1 MLDTLSVRVLGLADL
16 TAAVRIAERDPVAN
30 VFMLSRLQAMR
41 RGGSY
46 AAGELWGHQVA
57 GELRSLCF
65 LGANV
70 VPVEADETSLLAF
83 AERASRIPRRCSSI
97 VGRSAQVLRL
107 WELLEPTWGPARDIR
122 PRQPLLQL
130 DPTAGDVRPDPGV
143 RRAEPGDL
151 AALVPACIAMFTEE
165 VGVSPLLLDGGAM
178 YRARVRELVE
188 AGRAYVRVENGEVV
202 FKAEVGTAVH
212 GVCQIQGVWVN
223 PRYRRQGL
231 AAPGMAAVV
240 ALARDHVAP
249 VVSLYV
255 NDYNHAARAVYE
267 RVGFRQV
274 GEFGSVL
281 F

>member
-1 MLDTLSVRVLGLADL
+1 
-16 TAAVRIAERDPVAN
+16 
-30 VFMLSRLQAMR
+30 
-41 RGGSY
+41 
-46 AAGELWGHQVA
+46 
-57 GELRSLCF
+57 
-65 LGANV
+65 
-70 VPVEADETSLLAF
+70 
-83 AERASRIPRRCSSI
+83 
-97 VGRSAQVLRL
+97 
-107 WELLEPTWGPARDIR
+107 
-122 PRQPLLQL
+122 
-130 DPTAGDVRPDPGV
+130 
-143 RRAEPGDL
+143 
-151 AALVPACIAMFTEE
+151 
-165 VGVSPLLLDGGAM
+165 M